1 MAPCKSARAS
11 DTSCK
16 IPAEVG
22 NLDPTTR
29 LLLDKAGLTARQRQC
44 LELWNQGFSYRRI
57 ADAIGVLDHS
67 TVYGHVQKA
76 LRKVA
81 RALDE

>member
-1 MAPCKSARAS
+1 
-11 DTSCK
+11 
-16 IPAEVG
+16 VG
-22 NLDPTTR
+22 NLDPATR
-29 LLLDKAGLTARQRQC
+29 LLLDKAGLTRRQREC

-67 TVYGHVQKA
+67 TVYGHVKVA

-81 RALDE
+81 RVLDE